1 VFYLGWVG
9 GAGRLGEMHD
19 YLRDGIPSVR
29 IAAARVVGYIASPVS
44 VVPLRDRLDKER
56 DDGVR
61 IELIKALASIKHR
74 DAYEGL
80 MFYTREK
87 NTELRQI
94 VVRALA
100 ESGESLARPGLQ
112 NALNDSDVHIR
123 TEAVRGFLLS
133 DIAEAV
139 KVWRRSLQWLPR
151 GALLD
156 LTRELGKTME
166 GFIEIGLFETRN
178 DEAGVAL
185 REEAFIALQL
195 LPQAQGPML
204 RKVEQITED
213 DDLRIRVLTR
223 LFELEGSKVAV
234 EIKTL
239 AMSQSP
245 RARIAGLRL
254 LGKLKGDKEA
264 RDILEKALDEPDE
277 RIRIAAALTYLG
289 G

>member
-1 VFYLGWVG
+1 
-9 GAGRLGEMHD
+9 
-19 YLRDGIPSVR
+19 
-29 IAAARVVGYIASPVS
+29 
-44 VVPLRDRLDKER
+44 
-56 DDGVR
+56 
-61 IELIKALASIKHR
+61 
-74 DAYEGL
+74 
-80 MFYTREK
+80 
-87 NTELRQI
+87 
-94 VVRALA
+94 
-100 ESGESLARPGLQ
+100 
-112 NALNDSDVHIR
+112 
-123 TEAVRGFLLS
+123 
-133 DIAEAV
+133 
-139 KVWRRSLQWLPR
+139 
-151 GALLD
+151 
-156 LTRELGKTME
+156 GKTME

-254 LGKLKGDKEA
+254 LSKLKGDKEA

-277 RIRIAAALTYLG
+277 RIRVAAALTYLG